1 MRIDF
6 DPRTK
11 IILVM
16 SLTSLAVFIN
26 DPFWLAGL
34 LMAALFLSY
43 YFRSRLVKVLVKFKK
58 FIGVFIGMIFIQSI
72 FQSGGESLLTIHGFS
87 LITTVGLLQGV
98 SILFRMLIIIVSA
111 TILGT
116 SNSRDIVQGLYQ
128 WKIPYELAFMVS
140 VAIRF
145 LPLLKEEAVDIYT
158 AIQLR
163 GLNIKE
169 LSFKNKIKVY
179 SYLIMPLI
187 SGVINKARELAISVE
202 MRGFRASPT
211 RTNYRS
217 LALKKSDYILM
228 TLSLLLTAALLFI
241 YINNLSL

>member
-1 MRIDF
+1 MRINF

-11 IILVM
+11 IVLVM
-16 SLTSLAVFIN
+16 SLTSLAVFVG
-26 DPFWLAGL
+26 DPYWLGGL
-34 LMAALFLSY
+34 LLVSLFLSY
-43 YFRSRLVKVLVKFKK
+43 YFKTSLIKVLVKFKK
-58 FIGVFIGMIFIQSI
+58 FIGIIIGMIFIQSI
-72 FQSGGESLLTIHGFS
+72 FKPGGESLLSIQGIAI
-87 LITTVGLLQGV
+87 ITSVGLYKGIA
-98 SILFRMLIIIVSA
+98 ILLRMLIIIVSA

-145 LPLLKEEAVDIYT
+145 LPLLKEEAIDIYT

-169 LSFKNKIKVY
+169 LSFKDKVKVY

-187 SGVINKARELAISVE
+187 SGVINKAKELAISVE
-202 MRGFRASPT
+202 MRGFRASPN
-211 RTNYRS
+211 RTSYRC
-217 LALKKSDYILM
+217 LKLKGSDYFVM
-228 TLSLLLTAALLFI
+228 TLSLVITAALFII
-241 YINNLSL
+241 YIN